1 MTSHPGGFNSRKAWL
16 RYRLWQPRH
25 CRVATR
31 LIAISRYVADQLV
44 EFGVEPDRIEVIPN
58 GIRILRPPVLTPFSQ
73 DLVVLARH
81 DVNKNLP
88 ALFRGIDQLQR
99 QWPQWSGTLRII
111 GRGGRQ
117 TPMVQRLH
125 NALPRPDQV
134 VLINAL
140 PQAELVAV
148 LRTSMALLSA
158 SIEEGFDYPVLEAKA
173 EGIPTLISD
182 IPVHRE
188 FHSES
193 SLFFALDDDGTAMA
207 RKLIDLCRE
216 RALWRQ
222 LSLRGL
228 ELARSLSVERQVD
241 AISDQIRALA
251 LLR

>member
-1 MTSHPGGFNSRKAWL
+1 MAAA
-16 RYRLWQPRH
+16 H

-31 LIAISRYVADQLV
+31 LIAISHYVADQLV

-58 GIRILRPPVLTPFSQ
+58 GIHIPRPPVVSPFSQ
-73 DLVVLARH
+73 DLVALARH
-81 DVNKNLP
+81 DANKNLP
-88 ALFRGIDQLQR
+88 ALFRGIDKLQR

-117 TPMVQRLH
+117 TSLVQRLH

-134 VLINAL
+134 QLINAL

-148 LRTSMALLSA
+148 MRNSMALLSA

-182 IPVHRE
+182 ILVHRE

-193 SLFFALDDDGTAMA
+193 SLFFALDDDGTSLA
-207 RKLIDLCRE
+207 RNVIDLCRE
-216 RALWRQ
+216 PALWQQ
-222 LSLRGL
+222 LSLRGI
-228 ELARSLSVERQVD
+228 ELARSLSVQRQVD
-241 AISDQIRALA
+241 AINSQIKSLSSSS
-251 LLR
+251 